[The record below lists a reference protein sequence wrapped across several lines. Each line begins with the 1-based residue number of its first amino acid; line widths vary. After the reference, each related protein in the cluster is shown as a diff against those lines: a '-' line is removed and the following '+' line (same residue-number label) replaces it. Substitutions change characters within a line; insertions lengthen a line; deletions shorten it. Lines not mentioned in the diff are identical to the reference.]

1 MSYLEN
7 IKKELHQA
15 QQVLNDFVANEDNLM
30 LIEDAADL
38 IVGSFNKGGKVI
50 SCFSFDSFDRQ
61 PFKF

>member
-50 SCFSFDSFDRQ
+50 SYVSFDSFDRQ